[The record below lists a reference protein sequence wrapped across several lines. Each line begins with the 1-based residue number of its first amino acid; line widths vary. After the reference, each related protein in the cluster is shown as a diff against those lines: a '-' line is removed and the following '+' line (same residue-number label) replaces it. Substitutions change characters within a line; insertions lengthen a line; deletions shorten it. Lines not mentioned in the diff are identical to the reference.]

1 MVVRRP
7 STTSVTLAMGV
18 PSGSLAGPL
27 TVIVD
32 PSTSIESIRPTGS
45 CELGATVVE
54 VVVVVVV
61 VVVGFT
67 VVVVVVGLTVVV
79 VVVGLTVVD
88 VVEVVVD
95 VVVVVDPPR
104 SIVT

>member
-7 STTSVTLAMGV
+7 STTSVTLAIGV

-32 PSTSIESIRPTGS
+32 PSTLIESIRPTGS

-54 VVVVVVV
+54 VVVVVV
-61 VVVGFT
+61 GLT

-88 VVEVVVD
+88 VVDVVVD
-95 VVVVVDPPR
+95 VVVVVVDPPR